1 MEFPDRIGVM
11 ILSGCSL
18 FPGAVQPL
26 FIFEPR
32 YRAMLAES
40 LDTHRLFCLAMQ
52 RPGAARECPCQI
64 AGLGVIR
71 ASVTNANGT
80 SNMIVQGL
88 ARVRLGKIVQTKPY
102 RIQML
107 EPLSAAPKE
116 SLALDALVE
125 RTLDLVDARLRRGM
139 RLPLEVFQQLAG
151 GGGGGDKTSVEHCV
165 RALRGM
171 TDPGAMADLVTTL
184 MLSEPEERQVILE
197 KLNLEDRL
205 KHLVQFLVA
214 EVKRARKSTDA

>member
-32 YRAMLAES
+32 YRTMLAEA

-52 RPGAARECPCQI
+52 QPDASRECPCQI

-71 ASVTNANGT
+71 AAVKNGNGT

-88 ARVRLGKIVQTKPY
+88 SRVRLGKIVQTKPY
-102 RIQML
+102 RVQLI
-107 EPLSAAPKE
+107 EPITVPAKE
-116 SLALDALVE
+116 SLVLDALVE
-125 RTLDLVDARLRRGM
+125 RTLDLVDARLRLGM
-139 RLPLEVFQQLAG
+139 RVPLEVFYQLAG
-151 GGGGGDKTSVEHCV
+151 GSAGDKTSVEQCV
-165 RALRGM
+165 RALRGI
-171 TDPGAMADLVTTL
+171 TDPGTMADLVTTL
-184 MLSEPEERQVILE
+184 IISEPEQRQVILE
-197 KLNLEDRL
+197 NLDLEARL
-205 KHLVQFLVA
+205 QHLVQFLVG
-214 EVKRARKSTDA
+214 EVNRARKSSKA